1 MVELAV
7 GGDAKLVCDTRE
19 LQRSGPS
26 FTVDSLIE
34 LKGEL
39 GEHASIS
46 LIMGCDAVLDIG
58 SWYRWQEILD
68 WAHVVVIARPGWHL
82 PDRGPVAQWLK
93 NNALQD
99 SNGITLRAAGG
110 VHIEHLRPLEISS
123 TEIRAMRGSGLS
135 ARYLMPESVLG
146 YIEQHGLYRKSYT
159 N

>member
-7 GGDAKLVCDTRE
+7 GGAKKLVCDTRE

-26 FTVDSLIE
+26 FTIDSLIE
-34 LKGEL
+34 LRGEL
-39 GEHASIS
+39 DEQTSIS

-58 SWYRWQEILD
+58 SWYRWQEVLN
-68 WAHVVVIARPGWHL
+68 WAHVVVIARPGWQL

-93 NNALQD
+93 DNALAD
-99 SNGITLRAAGG
+99 RNGISMRAAGG

-123 TEIRAMRGSGLS
+123 TEIRAMRDCGLS
-135 ARYLMPESVLG
+135 ARYLMPESVLD

>member
-26 FTVDSLIE
+26 FTIDSLIE

-39 GEHASIS
+39 GEQASIS

-58 SWYRWQEILD
+58 SWYRWQEVLD
-68 WAHVVVIARPGWHL
+68 WAHVVVIARPGWQL
-82 PDRGPVAQWLK
+82 PNRGPVAQWLK
-93 NNALQD
+93 DNALQD
-99 SNGITLRAAGG
+99 RNGITLRAAGG
-110 VHIEHLRPLEISS
+110 VHIEHLRPLQISS
-123 TEIRAMRGSGLS
+123 TEIRAMLGGGLS
-135 ARYLMPESVLG
+135 ARYLIPESVLN